1 MTAIT
6 IYPNTKEEENLYKQ
20 LAKRLNNKF
29 KTSES
34 ESDFYSEELEVLINQ
49 ARLEKENGE
58 LIAVNPKDIWSS
70 IP

>member
-6 IYPNTKEEENLYKQ
+6 IYPNTKEEEDLYKQ

-29 KTSES
+29 KTIES
-34 ESDFYSEELEVLINQ
+34 ESNLYSEELDSLIKK
-49 ARLEKENGE
+49 ARSEKENGE
-58 LIAVNPKDIWSS
+58 LLTVNPKDIWSS

>member
-6 IYPNTKEEENLYKQ
+6 IYPNTKEEEDLYKQ

-29 KTSES
+29 KTTES
-34 ESDFYSEELEVLINQ
+34 ESGFYSEELESLINQ
-49 ARLEKENGE
+49 ARIEKERDE
-58 LIAVNPKDIWSS
+58 LITVNPKDIWSN

>member
-49 ARLEKENGE
+49 ARLEKEKGE

>member
-20 LAKRLNNKF
+20 LAQRLNNKF
-29 KTSES
+29 KTI

-49 ARLEKENGE
+49 ARLEKEKGE
-58 LIAVNPKDIWSS
+58 LVTVNPKDVWSS